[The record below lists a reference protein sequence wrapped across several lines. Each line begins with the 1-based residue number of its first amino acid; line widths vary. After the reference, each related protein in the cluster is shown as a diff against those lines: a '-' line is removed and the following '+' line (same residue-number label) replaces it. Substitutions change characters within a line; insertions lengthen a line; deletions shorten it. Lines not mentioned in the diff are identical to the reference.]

1 MEYNMAI
8 LHKVS
13 PDTDPNLFPRNTLC
27 DELTGVSYKETI
39 WIDFDNIVVNPDDNI
54 FRAGGNNLTNQNNLK
69 ESLSIGIYTSETL
82 PTVERLLVPFI
93 SSEKKGFGKDYI
105 ARDGFNRINALR
117 DLGYTGY
124 WFDVMLFK
132 DDLSRAMFSARS
144 NRHCPKAASSDVDMK
159 NMIRNLVSRKVVKN
173 DPEAMKDWLIDNC
186 AIRSNR
192 ATRLVNE
199 VSNATSLDGI
209 VIYSTPQLR
218 DLANDLGIEV
228 DGKYDLGRQEFG
240 YHIRSMYE
248 GRTLQKI
255 LRNFRL
261 SNGKTL
267 SYATICTRLLP
278 SIGETIDDQREDL
291 LTTLEEYEEDLNF
304 YAEWKRKHPGE
315 KCWHIMGA
323 LPQTKSEREK
333 KEIVPVE

>member
-1 MEYNMAI
+1 MGI

-13 PDTDPNLFPRNTLC
+13 SDTDPNLFPRNTLC
-27 DELTGVSYKETI
+27 DELPGVTYKETI
-39 WIDFDNIVVNPDDNI
+39 WIEFDNIVVNPDDNI
-54 FRAGGNNLTNQNNLK
+54 YRAGGNNLTNQNNLK

-82 PTVERLLVPFI
+82 PTVELLTIPFI
-93 SSEKKGFGKDYI
+93 SAEKKGFGKDYKAI
-105 ARDGFNRINALR
+105 DGFNRINALR
-117 DLGYTGY
+117 DLGYTAY

-144 NRHCPKAASSDVDMK
+144 NRHCPKAASSDADMK
-159 NMIRNLVSRKVVKN
+159 TMIRNLVAREIVQN
-173 DPEAMKDWLIDNC
+173 DPEAMKDWLVDNC

-192 ATRLVNE
+192 ATRLINE
-199 VSNATSLDGI
+199 VSNAASSDGI

-240 YHIRSMYE
+240 YHVRSMYE

-261 SNGKTL
+261 SKGKVM
-267 SYATICTRLLP
+267 SYVNICTRLLP
-278 SIGETIDDQREDL
+278 STGETIYDQREDL
-291 LTTLEEYEEDLNF
+291 IDNVEEYEKDIEF
-304 YAEWKRKHPGE
+304 YSEWKKKHPGE
-315 KCWHIMGA
+315 KCWRIMGA
-323 LPQTKSEREK
+323 LPQTKTEREK
-333 KEIVPVE
+333 KEIIPIE